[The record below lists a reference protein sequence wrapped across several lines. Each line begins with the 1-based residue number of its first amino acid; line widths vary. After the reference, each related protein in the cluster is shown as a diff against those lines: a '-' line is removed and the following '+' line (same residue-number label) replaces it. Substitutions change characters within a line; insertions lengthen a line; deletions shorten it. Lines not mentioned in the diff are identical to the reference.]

1 MVRQVEYTS
10 QPHVPLAVAMSLV
23 VTMEPSKISHILKE
37 MLTFLIYQL
46 NVTENGAL
54 GDGGVVSLKQIG
66 PSRKTERRAP
76 H

>member
-1 MVRQVEYTS
+1 
-10 QPHVPLAVAMSLV
+10 
-23 VTMEPSKISHILKE
+23 MEPSKISHILKE